1 MKTYI
6 AKEWQDIL
14 RLQGLHSF
22 EDIWN
27 CEENKNFVT
36 HWVEEPNQRRGGWS
50 GVVRIVL
57 RDAAGKDR
65 VVFLKRQSKHKYYSI
80 GSPFKNRPTF
90 EREFRNII
98 RFNRHQI
105 PTVTPIYYGQRGD
118 DAILM
123 TEELTGYRPLKDW
136 FEQWE
141 QNGFPQLALRNRII
155 NELARVV
162 GKIHQNHYKHCCLVF
177 KHVFLK
183 LENDEV
189 KISIIDL
196 EKLRYWFSKQYCTLI
211 DLDSLFRTRI
221 DKIRAT
227 DKWRFI
233 KAYLGVRANKKEIK
247 ALWQRMSLRLSKP
260 RQSRTVRNLWR
271 NFSAKLVKAG

>member
-6 AKEWQDIL
+6 AKEWEDIL
-14 RLQGLHSF
+14 RLQGLNSF

-27 CEENKNFVT
+27 CEQNKNFET
-36 HWVEEPNQRRGGWS
+36 RWVEEPNRRRGGWS

-57 RDAAGKDR
+57 RDTTGIER
-65 VVFLKRQSKHKYYSI
+65 PVFLKRQAKHMCPSFLHPIK
-80 GSPFKNRPTF
+80 GRPTF
-90 EREFRNII
+90 NREFCNIS
-98 RFNRHQI
+98 RFNKHQI
-105 PTVTPIYYGQRGD
+105 PTVTPIYYSQRGKE
-118 DAILM
+118 AILM
-123 TEELTGYRPLKDW
+123 TEELTGYKSLKEW
-136 FEQWE
+136 VEQWE
-141 QNGFPQLALRNRII
+141 ATGFPERALLNRII

-177 KHVFLK
+177 KHVFLN
-183 LENDEV
+183 LDNDEV

-196 EKLRYWFSKQYCTLI
+196 EKLRYGFSKQYCESI

-221 DKIRAT
+221 NKIQAT

-233 KAYLGVRANKKEIK
+233 KAYLGAGASKKDIK

-260 RQSRTVRNLWR
+260 RQSRKIKNLWK
-271 NFSAKLVKAG
+271 NFSGKLSSV

>member
-14 RLQGLHSF
+14 RLQSLNSF
-22 EDIWN
+22 QDLWE
-27 CEENKNFVT
+27 CEQNKNFET

-50 GVVRIVL
+50 GVVRVVL
-57 RDAAGKDR
+57 HDAAGKER
-65 VVFLKRQSKHKYYSI
+65 VVFLKRQSKHLYYSI
-80 GSPFKNRPTF
+80 GNPFKGRPTF

-105 PTVTPIYYGQRGD
+105 PTVTPIYFGKRGK

-123 TEELTGYRPLKDW
+123 TEELTDYRPLKSW

-141 QNGFPQLALRNRII
+141 KTGFPERALRDRII

-177 KHVFLK
+177 KHVFLN
-183 LENDEV
+183 LENGKVE
-189 KISIIDL
+189 IRIIDL
-196 EKLRYWFSKQYCTLI
+196 EKLRYWFSKQQCRIT

-221 DKIRAT
+221 NKIRST
-227 DKWRFI
+227 DKWRFMR
-233 KAYLGVRANKKEIK
+233 AYLGENVNKEEIK
-247 ALWQRMSLRLSKP
+247 ALWRKLSFRLSKP
-260 RQSRTVRNLWR
+260 RRSRKIRGLLQNL
-271 NFSAKLVKAG
+271 SDKVSKA

>member
-1 MKTYI
+1 MKTYR

-14 RLQGLHSF
+14 RLQGLNSF
-22 EDIWN
+22 EDLWE
-27 CEENKNFVT
+27 CEKNRNIET

-57 RDAAGKDR
+57 HDAVGKER
-65 VVFLKRQSKHKYYSI
+65 VAFLKRQSNHLYYSI
-80 GSPFKNRPTF
+80 GNPFKGRPTF

-98 RFNRHQI
+98 RFNRHKI
-105 PTVTPIYYGQRGD
+105 PTVNPIYFSKRGN

-123 TEELTGYRPLKDW
+123 TEELTGYRSLKSW
-136 FEQWE
+136 FQEWE
-141 QNGFPQLALRNRII
+141 ETGFPKGVLRNRII

-177 KHVFLK
+177 KHVFLN
-183 LENDEV
+183 LDNNEV

-196 EKLRYWFSKQYCTLI
+196 EKLRYWASKQRCRIT

-221 DKIRAT
+221 NKIKAT

-233 KAYLGVRANKKEIK
+233 KAYLGASVSKKDIK
-247 ALWQRMSLRLSKP
+247 ALWKRMSIRLSKP
-260 RQSRTVRNLWR
+260 RQSRAIRNLFQ
-271 NFSAKLVKAG
+271 NLSGKVSQA